1 MDEIALRFIGW
12 FFIDVI
18 MHIVCFGIGYIIL
31 KSLTLGKY
39 PTKETK
45 EDTVMYAGLG
55 TLILL
60 IIALTIYTY
69 IYF

>member
-18 MHIVCFGIGYIIL
+18 MHIVCFGIGYVIL
-31 KSLTLGKY
+31 KTLTLGKY

-45 EDTVMYAGLG
+45 EDIVMYTGLG
-55 TLILL
+55 ALILL
-60 IIALTIYTY
+60 IIALTIYAY